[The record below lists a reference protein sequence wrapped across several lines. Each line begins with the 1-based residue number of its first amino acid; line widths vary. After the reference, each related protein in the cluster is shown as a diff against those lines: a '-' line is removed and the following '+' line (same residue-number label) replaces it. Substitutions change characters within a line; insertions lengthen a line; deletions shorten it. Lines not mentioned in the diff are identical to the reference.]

1 MLGEFGLRL
10 GDAANPLA
18 LMLGDEHRFSE
29 QLARLQLR
37 RQSDSE
43 LSNAHF
49 LSERNAVVLAE
60 RASGFRSRFRQR
72 VELLHLVA
80 PIGESG
86 DALLFR
92 EFLAGGEQSGE
103 REGELFGI
111 HGCVWVGCWVSLGTL
126 VVYIGCGWKLGERVG
141 F

>member
-1 MLGEFGLRL
+1 MLGEFGLGL
-10 GDAANPLA
+10 GDGLHSLR
-18 LMLGDEHRFSE
+18 LMLGDEHRFGE
-29 QLARLQLR
+29 QLAGLQLR
-37 RQSDSE
+37 RQSDCE
-43 LSNAHF
+43 LSNAHL
-49 LSERNAVVLAE
+49 LSERNAVILAE
-60 RASGFRSRFRQR
+60 RLRRLRRRFRER

-111 HGCVWVGCWVSLGTL
+111 HGCVWVLGWCWCRLGHH
-126 VVYIGCGWKLGERVG
+126 
-141 F
+141 